1 MQHNERLKRY
11 GLQGQG
17 PNQHILT
24 DGSIK
29 VTVERKQESGYT
41 LKYKLGMVRLSLFSI
56 VILVGC
62 LVLFLLHNVNNV
74 NYPLSG
80 EFFTSPFHGEI
91 LKRSLNV
98 WDERFGLGFSNLLNS
113 AGAAPYASV
122 YSGAMGVSNN
132 VLNALFQY
140 AGASY
145 FLNQVA
151 SLLLLVVG
159 VHCILSDFRPNLR
172 NITVVLLSVAITAI
186 VHSADMFIDITLS
199 GGRFVA
205 AQGLMLIA
213 FLHIRRLSRLRF
225 RDIYSASNFISLSLI
240 LSTLLLVFSQY
251 FLVLALMVGLQGTLE
266 FAWNA
271 GKRVRV
277 VIDYAKLLAIFIAL
291 ILVIYGY
298 VVAPPILSA
307 GSALLSGT
315 VGRHDS
321 PMAYSLINVLRF
333 GNNPIHDSFGWA
345 GVWLQFGLALL
356 GIILAM
362 FSSGMKRW
370 AGIDLFVIIIFLFL
384 SKGSATPFPEINHWL
399 HVNIPFLRMMGS
411 GYPYFGV
418 IYTLLIYYL
427 IFGICSSLGT
437 IEKKLPRVGEYIG
450 FALIVVVL
458 AVSIFRNDDYLSGDF
473 GGRIQSIEYPGEYY
487 NFKKIAERDMQVGR
501 SYYFPDEG
509 AQIGLDY
516 RFSPAHPLGCCF
528 DLPFS
533 SVFPIN
539 INWSNFSNASYSG
552 YYGQTMAF
560 LMKHAQ
566 NGDDIARILSGA
578 DTKYAVFDMSLKQTS
593 PASERMLAVRDQ
605 VRTSKSFEFRSALSN
620 RYLEVYE
627 NKQWQLFSSETQSIT
642 LGTDDPSIFLMA
654 AKAGTSL
661 SKDSI
666 VVSGAITL
674 SEAMELKGNN
684 NLSKILLYN
693 SDERGL
699 MLDMIRPQ
707 YEIKPDAN
715 FLSSDGQSWF
725 TNNRGY
731 QFQHTERYGGR
742 FIGQYPIAAISDG
755 ARVSYRAKILPHIKN
770 RLFVRALVSPN
781 SGRVVIYVNGEKKL
795 LNLRSSEYVGIQWF
809 DLGDV
814 ISLTGKVDVEIES
827 LEAGQAKAIDVV
839 SLIPEKQLIESLEM
853 MRNLFSGIQIDRV
866 KKTDYL
872 RWKQTKAADGLEK
885 TATVLDDSQIKPKR
899 ITIARQH
906 FKLHDDF
913 DHFGDGAGGDSIN
926 LTEQEYAENVSL
938 GPSAKDRNFLRTY
951 NGIQHG
957 FVASADTGAGGYS
970 LKYELVACQ
979 PFSELTLNLS
989 TAYVSVESPLTIDA
1003 SDDAS
1008 AWIRLAAR
1016 TSDVEGGKALDL
1028 SEFARGKKKIYIKM
1042 SYEKLKEAP
1051 GSIYLM
1057 DLAIRGVAGTE
1068 DMNCESPPVVE
1079 SKNESHFPRSKP
1091 DGGLLSPKVGGAGSL
1106 YGKPTGKSVIIINK
1120 AFDPNWRM
1128 DGAHPFSINYG
1139 FLAFVTDDAKPF
1151 HEPIHVWQDKYR
1163 ILLFCSL
1170 GFYLFFWFAWI
1181 WNGCQRERHSVQ

>member
-1 MQHNERLKRY
+1 MTAEK
-11 GLQGQG
+11 
-17 PNQHILT
+17 
-24 DGSIK
+24 
-29 VTVERKQESGYT
+29 KQESGYT
-41 LKYKLGMVRLSLFSI
+41 LEYKVGAVRLSLFSI
-56 VILVGC
+56 MLLVGC
-62 LVLFLLHNVNNV
+62 LVSFLLHNVNNV

-80 EFFTSPFHGEI
+80 EFFTSPFHSEI
-91 LKRSLNV
+91 LKRSLNT
-98 WDERFGLGFSNLLNS
+98 WDEHFGLGFSNLLNS
-113 AGAAPYASV
+113 PGAAPYASV

-140 AGASY
+140 AGATY
-145 FLNQVA
+145 FVNQVA
-151 SLLLLVVG
+151 SLLLLAVG

-186 VHSADMFIDITLS
+186 IHSADMFIDIVLS

-213 FLHIRRLSRLRF
+213 FLQIRRLSRLRF
-225 RDIYSASNFISLSLI
+225 RDIYSASNLIPLSLS

-251 FLVLALMVGLQGTLE
+251 FLALALMVGLQGALE

-298 VVAPPILSA
+298 VVAPPVLSA
-307 GSALLSGT
+307 GNAMLSGT

-333 GNNPIHDSFGWA
+333 GNNPIRDSFGWA
-345 GVWLQFGLALL
+345 GVWMQFGLALL
-356 GIILAM
+356 GIFLAM
-362 FSSGMKRW
+362 LSSGMRRW
-370 AGIDLFVIIIFLFL
+370 AGIDLLVIIVFLFL

-427 IFGICSSLGT
+427 IFGICSTLKT

-450 FALIVVVL
+450 FALIAVVL
-458 AVSIFRNDDYLSGDF
+458 AVAIFRNDAYLSGDF
-473 GGRIQSIEYPGEYY
+473 GGRIQAIEYPVEYY
-487 NFKKIAERDMQVGR
+487 NFKKIAERDMQIGR

-509 AQIGLDY
+509 AQIGWDY
-516 RFSPAHPLGCCF
+516 KFSPVRPLGCCF

-539 INWSNFSNASYSG
+539 INWSNFNTSYSG

-560 LMKHAQ
+560 LMKHVQ

-627 NKQWQLFSSETQSIT
+627 NKQWRPFSSETRSIA
-642 LGTDDPSIFLMA
+642 LGTDDPNIFLSA
-654 AKAGTSL
+654 TKVEDSAP
-661 SKDSI
+661 SI
-666 VVSGAITL
+666 VVSGAISL
-674 SEAMELKGNN
+674 PDVLELKNN
-684 NLSKILLYN
+684 NIIKKVLLYN
-693 SDERGL
+693 CDESGL
-699 MLDMIRPQ
+699 MLDMIRTR

-742 FIGQYPIAAISDG
+742 FIGQYPLAAISDG
-755 ARVSYRAKILPHIKN
+755 ARVSYRAKVLPNTKH
-770 RLFVRALVSPN
+770 RLFVRALVSPS
-781 SGRVVIYVNGEKKL
+781 SGRVGVYVNANKRL
-795 LNLRSSEYVGIQWF
+795 LNLHSSGYVGIQWF

-814 ISLTGKVDVEIES
+814 ISLTGKADIEIES
-827 LEAGQAKAIDVV
+827 LDAGQAKAIDVV
-839 SLIPEKQLIESLEM
+839 SLVPEKQLIESSEM
-853 MRNLFSGIQIDRV
+853 MRNLFSDIQIDRV
-866 KKTDYL
+866 EKTDYL

-899 ITIARQH
+899 LTITRQH
-906 FKLHDDF
+906 FKFHDDF

-926 LTEQEYAENVSL
+926 LTEREYAENISL
-938 GPSAKDRNFLRTY
+938 GSSAKDRNFLRTY

-970 LKYELVACQ
+970 LKYELAACQ

-989 TAYVSVESPLTIDA
+989 TAYVSAEAPLTIYV

-1008 AWIRLAAR
+1008 AWIRLADR

-1028 SEFARGKKKIYIKM
+1028 REFARGKKKIYIKM

-1057 DLAIRGVAGTE
+1057 DLVIRGVAGTE
-1068 DMNCESPPVVE
+1068 DMNCESSPVVE

-1091 DGGLLSPKVGGAGSL
+1091 DDELFSPKAGGTESL
-1106 YGKPTGKSVIIINK
+1106 QGKPTEKSVIVINK
-1120 AFDPNWRM
+1120 AFDPNWQM
-1128 DGAHPFSINYG
+1128 DGARPFNINYG
-1139 FLAFVTDDAKPF
+1139 FSAFLTTAAKPF
-1151 HEPIHVWQDKYR
+1151 QAPIHGWQNKYR

-1170 GFYLFFWFAWI
+1170 GFYLFLWLAWI
-1181 WNGCQRERHSVQ
+1181 WNNCQRERHGAQ

>member
-1 MQHNERLKRY
+1 MNPKANSLKW
-11 GLQGQG
+11 GL
-17 PNQHILT
+17 PYFLIAL
-24 DGSIK
+24 I
-29 VTVERKQESGYT
+29 VT
-41 LKYKLGMVRLSLFSI
+41 
-56 VILVGC
+56 C
-62 LVLFLLHNVNNV
+62 LATFLLHNVGNL

-80 EFFTSPFHGEI
+80 EFLTSPFHGEI

-113 AGAAPYASV
+113 SSAAPYAAA
-122 YSGAMGVSNN
+122 YSGAMWVSNN
-132 VLNALFQY
+132 VLNAFFQFVGN
-140 AGASY
+140 A
-145 FLNQVA
+145 FFINQVV
-151 SLLLLVVG
+151 SLLLLTVG
-159 VHCILSDFRPNLR
+159 VYGILTDFRPNSR
-172 NITVVLLSVAITAI
+172 NVVVAVFLSVAISAI
-186 VHSADMFIDITLS
+186 IHSADMFTDS
-199 GGRFVA
+199 AGSAGRFVA
-205 AQGLMLIA
+205 GQGLMLIA
-213 FLHIRRLSRLRF
+213 FLQYRNLLRSGF
-225 RDIYSASNFISLSLI
+225 CNIYSINSLI
-240 LSTLLLVFSQY
+240 PLVLSLSTLLLIFNPY
-251 FLVLALMVGLQGTLE
+251 FLALMLMIGIQGVVEYVLE
-266 FAWNA
+266 A

-277 VIDYAKLLAIFIAL
+277 VIDYAKLLAIFITL

-298 VVAPPILSA
+298 VVAPPFLSA
-307 GSALLSGT
+307 ANTLMSGM

-333 GNNPIHDSFGWA
+333 GNNPIRDSFGWA
-345 GVWLQFGLALL
+345 GIWLQFGLALL

-362 FSSGMKRW
+362 FSSRMKRW
-370 AGIDLFVIIIFLFL
+370 VGIDLFVIIIFLFL

-411 GYPYFGV
+411 GYSYFGV

-427 IFGICSSLGT
+427 IFGICSFLGA

-450 FALIVVVL
+450 FALITVVL
-458 AVSIFRNDDYLSGDF
+458 VVAIFRNDAYLSGDF
-473 GGRIQSIEYPGEYY
+473 GGRVQSIEYPGEYY
-487 NFKKIAERDMQVGR
+487 DFKQIAERDMQIGR

-509 AQIGLDY
+509 AQIGSDY
-516 RFSPAHPLGCCF
+516 KFSPAHPLGCCF

-539 INWSNFSNASYSG
+539 INWSNFNNNTSYSG

-560 LMKHAQ
+560 LMKHSHS
-566 NGDDIARILSGA
+566 GDEIAHILTAA

-593 PASERMLAVRDQ
+593 SAAERMLAVKDQ

-627 NKQWQLFSSETQSIT
+627 NKQWRPFSLETQSIT

-661 SKDSI
+661 AKDSI

-674 SEAMELKGNN
+674 SKAMELKGNN

-699 MLDMIRPQ
+699 MLDMIRTR

-715 FLSSDGQSWF
+715 FLSSDGQSWY

-755 ARVSYRAKILPHIKN
+755 VRVSYRAKILPHIKN

-781 SGRVVIYVNGEKKL
+781 SGRVGVYVNGEKRL
-795 LNLRSSEYVGIQWF
+795 LNLHSSEYVGIQWF

-814 ISLTGKVDVEIES
+814 ISLTGKADIEIES
-827 LEAGQAKAIDVV
+827 LDAGQAKVIDVL

-866 KKTDYL
+866 EKADYL
-872 RWKQTKAADGLEK
+872 RWKQTNAADDLK
-885 TATVLDDSQIKPKR
+885 MATAQDGSQIKPKR

-913 DHFGDGAGGDSIN
+913 DHFGDGAGGGSIN
-926 LTEQEYAENVSL
+926 LAEQEYAENISL

-957 FVASADTGAGGYS
+957 FVASADIGAGTYS
-970 LKYELVACQ
+970 LEYELLACQ
-979 PFSELTLNLS
+979 PFSELTLNLR
-989 TAYVSVESPLTIDA
+989 TAYVSAASPLYVYVSNNA
-1003 SDDAS
+1003 STWAK
-1008 AWIRLAAR
+1008 IETR
-1016 TSDVEGGKALDL
+1016 TSDEEGNKVLDL

-1042 SYEKLKEAP
+1042 SYEKLKEVP

-1057 DLAIRGVAGTE
+1057 DLVIRGMAGKE
-1068 DMNCESPPVVE
+1068 NMNCESPPVVE

-1091 DGGLLSPKVGGAGSL
+1091 DGGLLFPKVGGAESL
-1106 YGKPTGKSVIIINK
+1106 QGKPTGKSVIVINK

-1128 DGAHPFSINYG
+1128 DGAHPFNINYG
-1139 FLAFVTDDAKPF
+1139 FSAFVTDDANPF
-1151 HEPIHVWQDKYR
+1151 HEPIHGWQDKYR

-1170 GFYLFFWFAWI
+1170 GVYLFLWFALI
-1181 WNGCQRERHSVQ
+1181 WNSYRRERHGV